1 MEVLSPFT
9 IFWVNELVKPIQSIN
24 KCIKSGHKALNNAF
38 KKTVYSL
45 LKRWYLKL
53 HILYSLR
60 ASSQFRG
67 VTRSQAWATRER
79 KRESKRPW
87 NISWSLT
94 STSGPEIVKS
104 AFPVKALLTSCNLAK
119 AIPRTSVLLNYV
131 RLDHV
136 FYNN

>member
-45 LKRWYLKL
+45 LKRC
-53 HILYSLR
+53 LR

-67 VTRSQAWATRER
+67 VTRGQVWATRER

-87 NISWSLT
+87 NISWSF
-94 STSGPEIVKS
+94 TSGPEIVKS

-131 RLDHV
+131 RFDHV